1 MRLIDADELKKLFPD
16 EGEGSWTY
24 NITAKSYIDSAPTVD
39 NRKTNEETRTT
50 ILSKIDYILGGINC
64 SSFRS
69 DDLTIAQTVQAL
81 AAAYKD
87 IKTAEPE
94 K

>member
-1 MRLIDADELKKLFPD
+1 MERTPDAM
-16 EGEGSWTY
+16 
-24 NITAKSYIDSAPTVD
+24 
-39 NRKTNEETRTT
+39 ETRTT
-50 ILSKIDYILGGINC
+50 ILSKIDYILAGINQC
-64 SSFRS
+64 SFRS